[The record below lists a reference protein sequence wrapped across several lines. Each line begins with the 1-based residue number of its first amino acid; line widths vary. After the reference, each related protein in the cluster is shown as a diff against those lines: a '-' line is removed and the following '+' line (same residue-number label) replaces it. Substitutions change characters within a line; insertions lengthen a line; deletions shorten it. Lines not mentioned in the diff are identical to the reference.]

1 MRWLIALCIW
11 ARCRGSRGTSC
22 RRRTGLWE
30 GILQVSGKFFRRLYS
45 GRVLPLSLCT
55 LHAPLELTCGTCG
68 SAQTAIDSSCPSLD
82 KLPSNPP
89 PSPLRR
95 LNLSSIY
102 LIPSP
107 PSCPMGRASVC
118 ASAKMLPK
126 VVWSSCQSSTD
137 KCAHLTGAAD
147 SPAVTLSSHSRNV
160 SEDFLGPRPTLLRA
174 HIIRRHAPFT
184 FPPHL
189 CGTQPCSDAR
199 HPLTQL
205 RQAPLS
211 RSQASLSC

>member
-118 ASAKMLPK
+118 ASCEMLPR
-126 VVWSSCQSSTD
+126 VW
-137 KCAHLTGAAD
+137 GGE
-147 SPAVTLSSHSRNV
+147 TLILATV
-160 SEDFLGPRPTLLRA
+160 
-174 HIIRRHAPFT
+174 
-184 FPPHL
+184 
-189 CGTQPCSDAR
+189 
-199 HPLTQL
+199 
-205 RQAPLS
+205 
-211 RSQASLSC
+211 SLSQQRIVRCRSISLLISLIPSPLGSPMGRASVCASCEMLPRVWGGETLILATV